1 MSTNKRK
8 VLVCLSGGIDSSL
21 AALFLKKQGYEVHG
35 VTFRT
40 WDYVTESCW
49 EKQKGCCS
57 IESIVEAK
65 QFAEK
70 IGITHQVLD
79 LREHFKKTV
88 INEFVNEYLA
98 GRTPNP
104 CVRCNAETKW
114 GEVMSLADELGCNYV
129 STGHYAQVR
138 GENDRFILSQG
149 MDETKDQ
156 SYFLWMLTQEN
167 LARTIFPLG
176 KWKKADIKKMAAER
190 GLVKLAEKRESQE
203 ICFIPKNDY
212 RDFLKEQVPGLD
224 SKIGEGNFI
233 SMEGKV
239 LGQHKGY
246 PYYTIG
252 QRKGLG
258 IALGE
263 PRFVVDIRTRTNEI
277 VLGSYNDLE
286 KKSLKIKNINLIKY
300 PEIKDGMQTDVKI
313 RFRSKPVKATI
324 FTENES
330 YIIVTHQ
337 PLYAVTPGQSAVF
350 YEGHDIVGGGIIV

>member
-1 MSTNKRK
+1 MNSKGK

-21 AALFLKKQGYEVHG
+21 AALILKEEGYEIHG

-40 WDYVTESCW
+40 WDYVSESCW

-79 LREHFKKTV
+79 LRSHFEKTV
-88 INEFVNEYLA
+88 INEFVSEYLA

-114 GEVMSLADELGCNYV
+114 GEVVNLANELGCQYV
-129 STGHYAQVR
+129 STGHYARVR
-138 GENDRFILSQG
+138 NENNRYILSAG
-149 MDETKDQ
+149 LDESKDQ
-156 SYFLWMLTQEN
+156 SYFLWMLTQDN
-167 LARTIFPLG
+167 LARTLFPLG
-176 KWKKADIKKMAAER
+176 NRKKTDIKKEAAER

-212 RDFLKEQVPGLD
+212 REFLKERVPDLD
-224 SKIGEGNFI
+224 EKIGPGNFI
-233 SMEGKV
+233 SNDGKI
-239 LGQHKGY
+239 LGKHKGF

-263 PRFVVDIRTRTNEI
+263 PRFVLEIRPKTNEI
-277 VLGSYNDLE
+277 VLGDYSELE
-286 KKSLKIKNINLIKY
+286 KKSILIKNLNLIKY
-300 PEIKDGMQTDVKI
+300 SAIDTELEVDLKI
-313 RFRSKPVKATI
+313 RFRSAPVKATI
-324 FTENES
+324 LHQNES
-330 YIIVTHQ
+330 YSLVTNHS
-337 PLYAVTPGQSAVF
+337 LYAVTPGQSAVF
-350 YEGHDIVGGGIIV
+350 YEGSDVVGGGIIV

>member
-1 MSTNKRK
+1 MTSKGN
-8 VLVCLSGGIDSSL
+8 VLICLSGGIDSSL
-21 AALFLKKQGYEVHG
+21 AAIFLKEQGYHVHG

-40 WDYVTESCW
+40 WDYITESCI

-65 QFAEK
+65 QFADK
-70 IGITHQVLD
+70 IGISHQVLD
-79 LREHFKKTV
+79 LREHFKSTV
-88 INEFVNEYLA
+88 INEFVQEYLA

-114 GEVMSLADELGCNYV
+114 GKVISLADELGCEYV

-138 GENDRFILSQG
+138 FENNRYILG
-149 MDETKDQ
+149 MGADQTKDQ

-176 KWKKADIKKMAAER
+176 GMKKSEIKKMAAER
-190 GLVKLAEKRESQE
+190 GLVKLVEKRESQE

-212 RDFLKEQVPGLD
+212 REFLKDQIPNIDHTVGP
-224 SKIGEGNFI
+224 GNFL
-233 SMEGKV
+233 SMDGKI
-239 LGQHKGY
+239 LGKHKGY

-263 PRFVVDIRTRTNEI
+263 PRYVVEIKTNSNEI
-277 VLGSYNDLE
+277 VLGEYHDLE
-286 KKSLKIKNINLIKY
+286 KKSLKIKNVNLIKY
-300 PEIKDGMQTDVKI
+300 DKIEGEIEVEVKI
-313 RFRSKPVKATI
+313 RFRSQPVKATI
-324 FTENES
+324 YKENDS
-330 YIIVTHQ
+330 YSIITPH
-337 PLYAVTPGQSAVF
+337 PLYAITPGQSAVF
-350 YEGHDIVGGGIIV
+350 YQKGDVVGGGIIV

>member
-1 MSTNKRK
+1 MTIKKK

-21 AALFLKKQGYEVHG
+21 AALFLKEQGYEVHG

-65 QFAEK
+65 QFAES

-79 LREHFKKTV
+79 LREHFKNTV
-88 INEFVNEYLA
+88 INEFVEEYMA

-114 GEVMSLADELGCNYV
+114 GEVISLANELGCDFV

-138 GENDRFILSQG
+138 FENGRYILSMG
-149 MDETKDQ
+149 EDTTKDQ

-167 LARTIFPLG
+167 LARTLFPLG
-176 KWKKADIKKMAAER
+176 GWKKTEIKQMAAQR
-190 GLVKLAEKRESQE
+190 GLVKLVEKRESQE

-212 RDFLKEQVPGLD
+212 RDFLKEQVPDIDEKVGP
-224 SKIGEGNFI
+224 GNI
-233 SMEGKV
+233 LSMEGKI
-239 LGQHKGY
+239 LGQHKGF

-258 IALGE
+258 VALGE
-263 PRFVVDIRTRTNEI
+263 PRFVIEIRPETNEI
-277 VLGSYNDLE
+277 VLGEYSDLE
-286 KKSLKIKNINLIKY
+286 KKSLKIAKINLIKY
-300 PEIKDGMQTDVKI
+300 SEIKEELSVSVKI
-313 RFRSKPVKATI
+313 RFRSEPVNATI
-324 FTENES
+324 VAENES
-330 YIIVTHQ
+330 YRIITHE
-337 PLYAVTPGQSAVF
+337 PVYAITPGQSAVF
-350 YEGHDIVGGGIIV
+350 YEGNDVVGGGIIL